1 MGGNTQKLSLL
12 RSKMTATRV
21 EVAAKINQRK
31 LLKSLN
37 CSCHLKYNKGNCI
50 ISSSDGQKFRASVSI
65 PCHAIFIFLD
75 PLLLGVLQVEY
86 QNKNKPPSATHPI
99 QIQTFLMAIC
109 IYCMVLGIKLY
120 RKDLLGC
127 YQEQILTFILLAF
140 GSISSA
146 SLLSIL
152 LNSILFWL
160 VIIIWG
166 SIPIIMGHHLLKYLL
181 YWTLGMVEKLNL
193 KNKFSTMI
201 SVFKMKAEEC
211 SNNNNLAGRVE
222 GI

>member
-1 MGGNTQKLSLL
+1 MK
-12 RSKMTATRV
+12 ATRV

-37 CSCHLKYNKGNCI
+37 CSSHLKYNKGNCI
-50 ISSSDGQKFRASVSI
+50 IISSPTTSSSDGQKFRASVSI

-160 VIIIWG
+160 LIIIWG
-166 SIPIIMGHHLLKYLL
+166 SMPIIMGHHLLKYLL

-193 KNKFSTMI
+193 KSKFSTMI

-211 SNNNNLAGRVE
+211 SSNNNNNLAGRVE